1 MVKITRNIVKKIA
14 RNILEINVVKNTR
27 ITVKR
32 ILQEIWWK
40 MR

>member
-14 RNILEINVVKNTR
+14 RNIMKINVAKNTR
-27 ITVKR
+27 ITVKK